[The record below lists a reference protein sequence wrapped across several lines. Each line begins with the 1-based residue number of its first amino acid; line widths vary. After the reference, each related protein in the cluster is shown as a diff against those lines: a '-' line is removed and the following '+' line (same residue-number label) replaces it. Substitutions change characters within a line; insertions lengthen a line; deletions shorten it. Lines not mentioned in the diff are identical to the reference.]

1 MEKPTARINSALR
14 EKFVGQTVRVSGK
27 MISLSGNTAV
37 VESTDNGQIL
47 VHLNGESQ
55 WGTDY
60 IEVIGQVEPD
70 FTLKEFKTTNL
81 GNDFNLELANKVVE
95 YSQKCPDMFF

>member
-1 MEKPTARINSALR
+1 MDKPTPRINSSLR
-14 EKFVGQTVRVSGK
+14 EKYIGQTVRVIGK
-27 MISLSGNTAV
+27 LVSLSGDTAV
-37 VESTDNGQIL
+37 LESTDNGQIL
-47 VHLNGESQ
+47 VHVNGESR

-81 GNDFNLELANKVVE
+81 GNDF
-95 YSQKCPDMFF
+95 S

>member
-1 MEKPTARINSALR
+1 MDKPTPRINSSLR
-14 EKFVGQTVRVSGK
+14 EKFVGQTVRVTGK
-27 MISLSGNTAV
+27 LVSLSGNTAV
-37 VESTDNGQIL
+37 LESTDHGQIL

-70 FTLKEFKTTNL
+70 FTLKEFKTTNF
-81 GNDFNLELANKVVE
+81 GNDFDLELANKVVE
-95 YSQKCPDMFF
+95 YSQKCPDMFL